1 MDNRRIQWH
10 PAFCSA
16 MRLEL
21 RKYKEDLDF
30 CNEYNLSA
38 KPLQIDLLV
47 IKKTPDAVI
56 DNEIGRIFRTMGYNL
71 TNPWPGIYYVNKE
84 GFFPLQVI
92 ASGEMRQE
100 AHVWLSSLRSD
111 LSNQAAEQLFLFAHE
126 LNRKDDVDAAQSILE
141 VVVRA
146 NRPAFEAVKEED
158 TIMAKYTWFQEL
170 FAPEIEAA
178 ERKAVM
184 EAKKEVAEEVTKE
197 VTKEVTREV
206 TRAKDIQSARTA
218 FAANLDFELARKLAP
233 TLTIE
238 ELHQIQREA
247 AGKA

>member
-1 MDNRRIQWH
+1 
-10 PAFCSA
+10 
-16 MRLEL
+16 MRLAQQ
-21 RKYKEDLDF
+21 
-30 CNEYNLSA
+30 NLC
-38 KPLQIDLLV
+38 
-47 IKKTPDAVI
+47 
-56 DNEIGRIFRTMGYNL
+56 IFRTMGYNL

-84 GFFPLQVI
+84 GFFPLQII

-111 LSNQAAEQLFLFAHE
+111 LSNQAAEQLFLFAHG

-184 EAKKEVAEEVTKE
+184 EAKKRSCRRSNTC
-197 VTKEVTREV
+197 
-206 TRAKDIQSARTA
+206 
-218 FAANLDFELARKLAP
+218 
-233 TLTIE
+233 
-238 ELHQIQREA
+238 
-247 AGKA
+247 

>member
-1 MDNRRIQWH
+1 
-10 PAFCSA
+10 
-16 MRLEL
+16 MRLTQQ
-21 RKYKEDLDF
+21 
-30 CNEYNLSA
+30 NLC
-38 KPLQIDLLV
+38 
-47 IKKTPDAVI
+47 
-56 DNEIGRIFRTMGYNL
+56 IFRTMGYNL

-84 GFFPLQVI
+84 GFFPLQII

-111 LSNQAAEQLFLFAHE
+111 LSNQAAEQLFLFAHR
-126 LNRKDDVDAAQSILE
+126 LNGKDDVDAAQSILE

-184 EAKKEVAEEVTKE
+184 EAKKEVAEEVTR
-197 VTKEVTREV
+197 V
-206 TRAKDIQSARTA
+206 KDIESARTA
-218 FAANLDFELARKLAP
+218 FAARKLAP
-233 TLTIE
+233 TLTAE
-238 ELHQIQREA
+238 ELRQIQSEVENETVIRMDDEDKKC
-247 AGKA
+247 GKRNG

>member
-1 MDNRRIQWH
+1 MDSIRAEDITL
-10 PAFCSA
+10 S
-16 MRLEL
+16 MI
-21 RKYKEDLDF
+21 RK
-30 CNEYNLSA
+30 SR
-38 KPLQIDLLV
+38 
-47 IKKTPDAVI
+47 PDKLFH
-56 DNEIGRIFRTMGYNL
+56 IFRTMGYNL

-84 GFFPLQVI
+84 GFFPLQII

-111 LSNQAAEQLFLFAHE
+111 LSNQAAEQLFLFAHG

-184 EAKKEVAEEVTKE
+184 EAKKEVAEEVTR
-197 VTKEVTREV
+197 V
-206 TRAKDIQSARTA
+206 KDIESARTA

-233 TLTIE
+233 TLTAE
-238 ELHQIQREA
+238 ELRQIQSEVENETVIRMDDEDKKC
-247 AGKA
+247 GKRND

>member
-1 MDNRRIQWH
+1 MASGKSVDSIRAEDITL
-10 PAFCSA
+10 S
-16 MRLEL
+16 MI
-21 RKYKEDLDF
+21 RK
-30 CNEYNLSA
+30 SR
-38 KPLQIDLLV
+38 
-47 IKKTPDAVI
+47 PDKLF
-56 DNEIGRIFRTMGYNL
+56 RIFRTMGYNL

-84 GFFPLQVI
+84 GFFPLQII

-111 LSNQAAEQLFLFAHE
+111 LSNQAAEQLFLFAHG

-184 EAKKEVAEEVTKE
+184 KSEAK
-197 VTKEVTREV
+197 R
-206 TRAKDIQSARTA
+206 S
-218 FAANLDFELARKLAP
+218 
-233 TLTIE
+233 
-238 ELHQIQREA
+238 
-247 AGKA
+247 

>member
-84 GFFPLQVI
+84 GFF
-92 ASGEMRQE
+92 
-100 AHVWLSSLRSD
+100 SS
-111 LSNQAAEQLFLFAHE
+111 
-126 LNRKDDVDAAQSILE
+126 
-141 VVVRA
+141 
-146 NRPAFEAVKEED
+146 
-158 TIMAKYTWFQEL
+158 
-170 FAPEIEAA
+170 
-178 ERKAVM
+178 
-184 EAKKEVAEEVTKE
+184 
-197 VTKEVTREV
+197 
-206 TRAKDIQSARTA
+206 
-218 FAANLDFELARKLAP
+218 
-233 TLTIE
+233 
-238 ELHQIQREA
+238 
-247 AGKA
+247 AGHCIW